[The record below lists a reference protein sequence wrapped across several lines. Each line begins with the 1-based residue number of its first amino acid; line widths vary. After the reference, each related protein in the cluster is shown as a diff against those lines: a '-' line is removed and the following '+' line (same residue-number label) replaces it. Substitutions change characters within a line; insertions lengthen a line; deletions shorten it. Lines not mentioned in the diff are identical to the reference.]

1 MNAWILLAGVS
12 LSFITADTNN
22 LLFKFSSF
30 WLNWTFNSMLVVK
43 FWTMRHSGVSIL
55 CLRVSRLR
63 EDFCLSQKDK
73 MQFDFHLF
81 YKEASETGFDSMWQQ
96 INTRNFVK
104 KQVFACLATVILN
117 VSLNTEH
124 VTETVLYLDQSIW
137 CCYFTQAI
145 FILHSQ
151 HHIPNVKNWKKPY
164 FI

>member
-1 MNAWILLAGVS
+1 
-12 LSFITADTNN
+12 
-22 LLFKFSSF
+22 
-30 WLNWTFNSMLVVK
+30 MLVVK

-104 KQVFACLATVILN
+104 KTGICM
-117 VSLNTEH
+117 S
-124 VTETVLYLDQSIW
+124 
-137 CCYFTQAI
+137 CYCHLKC
-145 FILHSQ
+145 FIKH
-151 HHIPNVKNWKKPY
+151 
-164 FI
+164 